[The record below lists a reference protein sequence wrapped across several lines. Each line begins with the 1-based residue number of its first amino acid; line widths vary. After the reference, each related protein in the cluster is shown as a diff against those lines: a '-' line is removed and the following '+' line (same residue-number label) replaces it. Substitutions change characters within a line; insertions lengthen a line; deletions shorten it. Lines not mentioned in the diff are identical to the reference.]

1 MNGTQVSVLKQT
13 DKVGFTCFLLKKKKK
28 TRKCLLNLE
37 ETLSMLYVTLQ
48 YSHGIISNIIATHL
62 KCTNGCT
69 LEPQI
74 SFEVLCDLPNQTLKR
89 QLADEQLCWL
99 LITTNLSQS
108 NSSRPK
114 VGGEKKVWFTY
125 HHYKLYLS
133 CMCNC
138 ASHYTASQ
146 THLYLWGFLT
156 PPVEG
161 ALFLAALVASCFL
174 GAFPPVDLRAVCLVR
189 AIVSQSLEKIK

>member
-1 MNGTQVSVLKQT
+1 M
-13 DKVGFTCFLLKKKKK
+13 
-28 TRKCLLNLE
+28 LNLE

-48 YSHGIISNIIATHL
+48 YSHGIISNIIVTHL

-74 SFEVLCDLPNQTLKR
+74 SFEVLCDLPNQTLNNGNLR
-89 QLADEQLCWL
+89 NEQLCWL

-138 ASHYTASQ
+138 ASHYSSISDSPVSVGLLDSSSRGRALPS
-146 THLYLWGFLT
+146 GFSRQ
-156 PPVEG
+156 
-161 ALFLAALVASCFL
+161 LFSWRLSSSWFTRGLLGTSHCFS
-174 GAFPPVDLRAVCLVR
+174 
-189 AIVSQSLEKIK
+189 VSGKNK